1 MFSKINNK
9 GEKVK
14 IIITGGAGFIGS
26 HIAEYWSN
34 KNADVNIIDSL
45 RTGFEKNIKNLP
57 NVTFHKGSITDKE
70 LVFDV
75 LKNADYIFNLA
86 ALVSVPESLEKPDEC
101 IDINVKGL
109 LNILDAAKTYKAKK
123 VVHSSSAAIYGD
135 DPRLPKDISMRPKP
149 QTPYGITKLDGEYYL
164 QMYYEQY
171 GLPTTSL
178 RYFNVFGP
186 RQDPQ
191 SQYAAAIPIFVFK
204 ALKNEP
210 ITIFGDGE
218 QTRDFVYVKDVVKAN
233 VLAAENQKVTG
244 VFNVAN
250 EKAITINELA
260 KLIIKTTNS
269 KSQIIYKDERPGDI
283 KHSLASIK
291 ETREILNF
299 EPSYDLMSSLET
311 TIKYFQTLDK

>member
-1 MFSKINNK
+1 V
-9 GEKVK
+9 KVVV
-14 IIITGGAGFIGS
+14 TGGAGFIGS
-26 HIAEYWSN
+26 HIVEHWYE
-34 KNADVNIIDSL
+34 KGADVHILDSL
-45 RTGFEKNIKNLP
+45 RSGYEKNINNFS
-57 NVTFHKGSITDKE
+57 NVVFQKGSITDKNLTNSVIE
-70 LVFDV
+70 G
-75 LKNADYIFNLA
+75 ADYVFNLA
-86 ALVSVPESLEKPDEC
+86 ALVSVPESLEKTDEC

-109 LNILDAAKTYKAKK
+109 LNILDASKEHGVKK

-186 RQDPQ
+186 RQDPK

-204 ALKNEP
+204 ALKNET
-210 ITIFGDGE
+210 ITIYGDGE

-233 VLAAENQKVTG
+233 VLAAESNGVAG

-250 EKAITINELA
+250 ENAITIKNLA
-260 KLIIKTTNS
+260 ELIIKTTNS
-269 KSQIIYKDERPGDI
+269 KSEILFEDERPGDI

-291 ETREILNF
+291 ETRETLKF
-299 EPSYDLMSSLET
+299 EPSFDLISSLET
-311 TIKYFQTLDK
+311 TIKYFQNLNQ

>member
-1 MFSKINNK
+1 
-9 GEKVK
+9 VK
-14 IIITGGAGFIGS
+14 IVITGGAGFIGS

-45 RTGFEKNIKNLP
+45 RSGYEKNIKNLP

-109 LNILDAAKTYKAKK
+109 LNILDAAKKHKAKK

-299 EPSYDLMSSLET
+299 EPSYDLISSLET

>member
-1 MFSKINNK
+1 M
-9 GEKVK
+9 KVVV
-14 IIITGGAGFIGS
+14 TGGAGFIGS
-26 HIAEYWSN
+26 HIVEHWYE
-34 KNADVNIIDSL
+34 KGADVHILDSL
-45 RTGFEKNIKNLP
+45 RSGYEKNINNFS
-57 NVTFHKGSITDKE
+57 NVVFQKGSITDKNLTNSVIE
-70 LVFDV
+70 G
-75 LKNADYIFNLA
+75 ADYVFNLA
-86 ALVSVPESLEKPDEC
+86 ALVSVPESLEKTDEC

-109 LNILDAAKTYKAKK
+109 LNILDASKEHGVKK

-186 RQDPQ
+186 RQDPK

-204 ALKNEP
+204 ALKNET
-210 ITIFGDGE
+210 ITIYGDGE

-233 VLAAENQKVTG
+233 VLAAESNGVAG

-250 EKAITINELA
+250 ENAITIKNLA
-260 KLIIKTTNS
+260 ELIIKTTNS
-269 KSQIIYKDERPGDI
+269 KSEILFEDERPGDI

-291 ETREILNF
+291 ETRETLKF
-299 EPSYDLMSSLET
+299 EPSFDLISSLET
-311 TIKYFQTLDK
+311 TIKYFQNLNQ

>member
-1 MFSKINNK
+1 
-9 GEKVK
+9 
-14 IIITGGAGFIGS
+14 
-26 HIAEYWSN
+26 
-34 KNADVNIIDSL
+34 
-45 RTGFEKNIKNLP
+45 
-57 NVTFHKGSITDKE
+57 
-70 LVFDV
+70 
-75 LKNADYIFNLA
+75 
-86 ALVSVPESLEKPDEC
+86 
-101 IDINVKGL
+101 
-109 LNILDAAKTYKAKK
+109 
-123 VVHSSSAAIYGD
+123 
-135 DPRLPKDISMRPKP
+135 
-149 QTPYGITKLDGEYYL
+149 
-164 QMYYEQY
+164 MYYEQY

>member
-1 MFSKINNK
+1 
-9 GEKVK
+9 
-14 IIITGGAGFIGS
+14 
-26 HIAEYWSN
+26 
-34 KNADVNIIDSL
+34 
-45 RTGFEKNIKNLP
+45 
-57 NVTFHKGSITDKE
+57 
-70 LVFDV
+70 LVFEI
-75 LKNADYIFNLA
+75 LKDAGYVFNLA

-109 LNILDAAKTYKAKK
+109 LNVLDAAKEYKVKK

-135 DPRLPKDISMRPKP
+135 DPRLPKNISMRPKP

-186 RQDPQ
+186 RQDPK

-210 ITIFGDGE
+210 ITIYGDGE
-218 QTRDFVYVKDVVKAN
+218 QTRDFVYVKDVVQAN
-233 VLAAENQKVTG
+233 VLAATNENVIG

-250 EKAITINELA
+250 ENAITINELA

-269 KSQIIYKDERPGDI
+269 KSKIIYEDERPGDI

-291 ETREILNF
+291 ETREELKF
-299 EPSYDLMSSLET
+299 KPSYDLISSLET
-311 TIKYFQTLDK
+311 TIKYFENLNQ

>member
-1 MFSKINNK
+1 M
-9 GEKVK
+9 KVV
-14 IIITGGAGFIGS
+14 ITGGAGFIGS
-26 HIAEYWSN
+26 HVVEYWN
-34 KNADVNIIDSL
+34 DKGADVHIIDNL
-45 RTGFEKNIKNLP
+45 RSGFEKNLENFE
-57 NVTFHKGSITDKE
+57 NVVLHKGSITDKSLTNKVLE
-70 LVFDV
+70 NTDYVF
-75 LKNADYIFNLA
+75 NFA
-86 ALVSVPESLEKPDEC
+86 ALISVPESLEKPDEC

-109 LNILDAAKTYKAKK
+109 LNILDSAKLNGVKK

-171 GLPTTSL
+171 GLNTTSL

-186 RQDPQ
+186 RQDPK

-204 ALKNEP
+204 ALRNEP
-210 ITIFGDGE
+210 ITIYGDGK
-218 QTRDFVYVKDVVKAN
+218 QTRDFVYVKDVVQAN
-233 VLAAENQKVTG
+233 VLAAENENVIG

-250 EKAITINELA
+250 ENAITINELA

-269 KSQIIYKDERPGDI
+269 QSKISYEPTRPGDI

-291 ETREILNF
+291 ETKELLNF
-299 EPSYDLMSSLET
+299 NPSHDLISSLET
-311 TIKYFQTLDK
+311 TIRYFESLNK